1 MHLTGRDF
9 MALDDQK
16 LPLTRNV
23 GDAFAVVCRVLGGH
37 QPNAVA
43 RAMSM
48 DRKTAR
54 NALDGKA
61 GVPVITKS
69 LQARQK
75 AADDHYELW
84 LALGQMIFG
93 ETLDEW
99 EERRLTRIIEG
110 NAHAIS
116 TLEARRQRR
125 QELRS
130 FSPSDDSSLDRRR
143 A

>member
-43 RAMSM
+43 KAMSM

-75 AADDHYELW
+75 ASDDHYELW

-99 EERRLTRIIEG
+99 EERRLNRIIEA
-110 NAHAIS
+110 NTHAIE
-116 TLEARRQRR
+116 TIATRRQRR
-125 QELRS
+125 DELRT
-130 FSPSDDSSLDRRR
+130 FAPADSGGVDRRR

>member
-1 MHLTGRDF
+1 MHQTREAILAF
-9 MALDDQK
+9 DDHN
-16 LPLTRNV
+16 LPLQRNI
-23 GDAFAVVCRVLGGH
+23 GDAFAVICRALGGH
-37 QPNAVA
+37 TPNAVV
-43 RAMSM
+43 RAFPL

-93 ETLDEW
+93 ESLDDY
-99 EERRLTRIIEG
+99 EERKLRRIIAD
-110 NAHAIS
+110 NSHAIE
-116 TLEARRQRR
+116 TLEARRLRR
-125 QELRS
+125 AELRS
-130 FSPSDDSSLDRRR
+130 LPAPDPDRL
-143 A
+143 AG